1 MNWLTPIMLVTLT
14 FVVVYAQTSFD
25 LARLLLATQIDF
37 LPAMVVCT
45 ALFAD
50 LLSLCLV
57 AVCGGLWFDSFS
69 ANPPGVSILPL
80 FIAGF
85 VIFSKRELVLR
96 EQPYAQ
102 FCLGLA
108 ASAGVP
114 LATLLII
121 YTVGGN
127 PLIGWVSLWQWFA
140 MTLAGA
146 AATPLLAR
154 LFNWL
159 TQRFNYQVA
168 PESSFRPDR
177 EIKRGRA

>member
-1 MNWLTPIMLVTLT
+1 MNWLTPFILVTLT
-14 FVVVYAQTSFD
+14 FAVVYAETSLD

-37 LPAMVVCT
+37 LPAVVVCT

-50 LLSLCLV
+50 LKSLCLV
-57 AVCGGLWFDSFS
+57 AACGGLWFDSLS
-69 ANPPGVSILPL
+69 ANPLGVSVLPL
-80 FIAGF
+80 FISGF
-85 VIFSKRELVLR
+85 LIFCKRDLVLR

-108 ASAGVP
+108 ASAAVP
-114 LATLLII
+114 LAALLTI
-121 YTVGGN
+121 YTLGGN
-127 PLIGWVSLWQWFA
+127 PLIGWVSLWQWFVMA
-140 MTLAGA
+140 LGGG

-159 TQRFNYQVA
+159 TQRFNYQTA

>member
-1 MNWLTPIMLVTLT
+1 MNWLTPILLLTLT
-14 FVVVYAQTSFD
+14 FVTVYVQSSLD
-25 LARLLLATQIDF
+25 VARLLLATQIDF
-37 LPAMVVCT
+37 LPAIIACT
-45 ALFAD
+45 ALFAN
-50 LLSLCLV
+50 LTSLCLV

-85 VIFSKRELVLR
+85 AIFCKRDLVLR

-114 LATLLII
+114 LATLLIL

-140 MTLAGA
+140 MTLIGG

-154 LFNWL
+154 LFHWL

-168 PESSFRPDR
+168 PESSFRLDR

>member
-1 MNWLTPIMLVTLT
+1 MNWLTPILLVTLT
-14 FVVVYAQTSFD
+14 FAVVYVQTSFD
-25 LARLLLATQIDF
+25 LTRVLLATQIDL
-37 LPAMVVCT
+37 LPAVVVCT

-50 LLSLCLV
+50 LVSLCLV
-57 AVCGGLWFDSFS
+57 AALGGLWFDALS
-69 ANPPGVSILPL
+69 ANPAGVSILPL

-85 VIFSKRELVLR
+85 VIFSKREVVLR

-114 LATLLII
+114 LATLLTI

-127 PLIGWVSLWQWFA
+127 PLIGWVSLWQWFV

-154 LFNWL
+154 LFHWL
-159 TQRFNYQVA
+159 TLRFNYEAA
-168 PESSFRPDR
+168 PESSFQPDR